1 MLTAREAESL
11 DLDNDVENGIID
23 GEIHIRNEDM
33 RSFFKPCVDQII
45 DMLQGQCLQV
55 ESDRSVV
62 RSIFMSGGFSNSDFL
77 LSRVRS
83 FARLRRIEVQR
94 GPRPQAAVIL
104 GAVAKGMGFN
114 CDNETIVTPCVSVPL
129 AKPGT
134 GD

>member
-1 MLTAREAESL
+1 MIADTL
-11 DLDNDVENGIID
+11 DIDNDPENGIMD

-33 RSFFKPCVDQII
+33 KEFFKPCVDEII

-62 RSIFMSGGFSNSDFL
+62 RSIFMSGGFSNSDHL
-77 LSRVRS
+77 LSQVRS

-114 CDNETIVTPCVSVPL
+114 CDNETVVTPCVRLPL
-129 AKPGT
+129 SCLRSKA
-134 GD
+134 D